1 MSDTEEALAEELALE
16 SVGQK
21 LRRKREEMGLS
32 VAQVASETR
41 IPEHHLQTIESG
53 DFSALPAKT
62 YAVGFTRTYAR
73 LLGMDELTTADEVR
87 AELAAAEDAR
97 QARQN
102 AFEPGDPGKLPS
114 AGLAW
119 AGGAAA
125 LILAIGAFSFY
136 STFYGAG
143 TGPAPLQP
151 DTETQ
156 VLVAANDTSGSP
168 SDSAAGIDAAPVEQ
182 AALTDDGQVI
192 FTALE
197 DGMWVRFYDDTFAAG
212 GDPLFEGQM
221 ANGDTFSIPSTAVE
235 PRINTGRPD
244 AFAITINGREVPKLA
259 DEPVTMGDTPVSA
272 EALLARV
279 ETAALDVAGPVPTP
293 EPQTN

>member
-1 MSDTEEALAEELALE
+1 MSETEDAAADELALE
-16 SVGQK
+16 SASQK

-32 VAQVASETR
+32 IAQVASETR
-41 IPEHHLQTIESG
+41 IPEHHLRTIEGG

-62 YAVGFTRTYAR
+62 YAVGFSRSYAR
-73 LLGMDELTTADEVR
+73 LVGLDELSIADEVR

-114 AGLAW
+114 SGLAW

-125 LILAIGAFSFY
+125 IILAIGAFSFY

-143 TGPAPLQP
+143 TGPAPLEP
-151 DTETQ
+151 DPEPVIATIEGNGADGTAVSDPASEPQ
-156 VLVAANDTSGSP
+156 TPLSGN
-168 SDSAAGIDAAPVEQ
+168 
-182 AALTDDGQVI
+182 GQVV

-197 DGMWVRFYDDTFAAG
+197 DGMWVRFYDDSFAAG
-212 GDPLFEGQM
+212 GEPLFEGQM
-221 ANGDTFSIPSTAVE
+221 ANGDTFTLPSTASE

-259 DEPVTMGDTPVSA
+259 EEPVTMGDTPISA
-272 EALLARV
+272 EALLGRV
-279 ETAALDVAGPVPTP
+279 ETAALAVPVPVSTP

>member
-1 MSDTEEALAEELALE
+1 MKDAEESIVEEISHE
-16 SVGQK
+16 SVGHTLRQK
-21 LRRKREEMGLS
+21 RDEMGLS
-32 VAQVASETR
+32 IAQVAAETR
-41 IPEHHLQTIESG
+41 IPERHLVTIESG

-62 YAVGFTRTYAR
+62 YAVGFSRSYAR
-73 LLGMDELTTADEVR
+73 LVGLDEAVVADQVR

-114 AGLAW
+114 TGLAW
-119 AGGAAA
+119 AGGFAA

-151 DTETQ
+151 DPEP
-156 VLVAANDTSGSP
+156 VLAANEN
-168 SDSAAGIDAAPVEQ
+168 AGDEPLLQQ
-182 AALTDDGQVI
+182 AALTTDGQVV

-197 DGMWVRFYDDTFAAG
+197 DGVWAKFYDA
-212 GDPLFEGQM
+212 EGERLLEKQM
-221 ANGDTFSIPSTAVE
+221 ASGETFEIPSDAQG
-235 PRINTGRPD
+235 PQIWTGRPD
-244 AFAITINGREVPKLA
+244 AFAITINGRSVPKLA
-259 DEPVTMGDTPVSA
+259 EDDFVMRDVAISA
-272 EALLARV
+272 EALLARNDAI
-279 ETAALDVAGPVPTP
+279 ETLPDAISQSVPETIS

>member
-1 MSDTEEALAEELALE
+1 MTDAEESIVEEISHE
-16 SVGQK
+16 SVGHTLRQK
-21 LRRKREEMGLS
+21 RDEMGLS
-32 VAQVASETR
+32 IAQVAAETR
-41 IPEHHLQTIESG
+41 IPERHLVTIESG

-62 YAVGFTRTYAR
+62 YAVGFSRSYAR
-73 LLGMDELTTADEVR
+73 LVGLDEAVVADQVR

-114 AGLAW
+114 TGLAW
-119 AGGAAA
+119 AGGFAA

-151 DTETQ
+151 DPEP
-156 VLVAANDTSGSP
+156 VLAANEN
-168 SDSAAGIDAAPVEQ
+168 AGDEPLLQQ
-182 AALTDDGQVI
+182 AALATDGQVV

-197 DGMWVRFYDDTFAAG
+197 DGVWAKFYDA
-212 GDPLFEGQM
+212 EGERLLEKQM
-221 ANGDTFSIPSTAVE
+221 ASGETFEIPSDAQG
-235 PRINTGRPD
+235 PQIWTGRPD
-244 AFAITINGREVPKLA
+244 AFAITINGRSVPKLA
-259 DEPVTMGDTPVSA
+259 EDDFVMRDVAISA
-272 EALLARV
+272 EALLARNDAI
-279 ETAALDVAGPVPTP
+279 ETLPDAISQSVPETIS

>member
-1 MSDTEEALAEELALE
+1 MTDAEESIVEEISHE
-16 SVGQK
+16 SVGHTLRQK
-21 LRRKREEMGLS
+21 RDEMGLS
-32 VAQVASETR
+32 IAQVAAETR
-41 IPEHHLQTIESG
+41 IPERHLVTIESG

-62 YAVGFTRTYAR
+62 YAVGFSRSYAR
-73 LLGMDELTTADEVR
+73 LVGLDEAVVADQVR

-114 AGLAW
+114 TGLAW
-119 AGGAAA
+119 AGGFAA

-151 DTETQ
+151 DPET
-156 VLVAANDTSGSP
+156 VLAANEN
-168 SDSAAGIDAAPVEQ
+168 AGDEPLLQQ
-182 AALTDDGQVI
+182 AALATDGQVV

-197 DGMWVRFYDDTFAAG
+197 DGVWAKFYDA
-212 GDPLFEGQM
+212 EGERLLEKQM
-221 ANGDTFSIPSTAVE
+221 ASGETFEIPSDAQG
-235 PRINTGRPD
+235 PQIWTGRPD
-244 AFAITINGREVPKLA
+244 AFAITINGRSVPKLA
-259 DEPVTMGDTPVSA
+259 EDDFVMRDVAISA
-272 EALLARV
+272 EALLARNDAI
-279 ETAALDVAGPVPTP
+279 ETLPDAISQSVPETIS

>member
-1 MSDTEEALAEELALE
+1 MTDAEESIVEEISHE
-16 SVGQK
+16 SVGHTLRQK
-21 LRRKREEMGLS
+21 RDEMGLS
-32 VAQVASETR
+32 IAQVAAETR
-41 IPEHHLQTIESG
+41 IPERHLVTIESG

-62 YAVGFTRTYAR
+62 YAVGFSRSYAR
-73 LLGMDELTTADEVR
+73 LVGLDEAVVADQVR

-114 AGLAW
+114 TGLAW
-119 AGGAAA
+119 AGGFAA

-151 DTETQ
+151 DPEP
-156 VLVAANDTSGSP
+156 VLAANEN
-168 SDSAAGIDAAPVEQ
+168 AGDEPLLQQ
-182 AALTDDGQVI
+182 AALTTDGQVV

-197 DGMWVRFYDDTFAAG
+197 DGVWAKFYDA
-212 GDPLFEGQM
+212 EGERLLEKQM
-221 ANGDTFSIPSTAVE
+221 ASGETFEIPSDAQG
-235 PRINTGRPD
+235 PQIWTGRPD
-244 AFAITINGREVPKLA
+244 AFAITINGRSVPKLA
-259 DEPVTMGDTPVSA
+259 EDDFVMRDVAISA
-272 EALLARV
+272 EALLARNDAI
-279 ETAALDVAGPVPTP
+279 ETLPDAISQSVPETIS